1 MKVAF
6 LAADMVEQV
15 ELTEPWDAVKDQ
27 GWDAELVSLRPGTI
41 QGANHHDK
49 GQTFTVDRTIDE
61 VEAAEYDALV
71 LPGGVANPDEMR
83 THPTRCRSCVSSSTK
98 ENRSP

>member
-15 ELTEPWDAVKDQ
+15 ELTEPWEAVKDQ

-49 GQTFTVDRTIDE
+49 GQTFPVDRTIDE
-61 VEAAEYDALV
+61 VAGWTSMTPAERDRIMAE
-71 LPGGVANPDEMR
+71 LPSRQIASNQP
-83 THPTRCRSCVSSSTK
+83 
-98 ENRSP
+98 